1 MNTIVYYLKFFLKNT
16 QNIREYK
23 VLEEEQKRLNIILQD
38 RIDKNK
44 TLFFCFDTVD
54 GLSVCISIKDIQAVQ
69 MLLDYGISN
78 ISSNNQNFNK
88 DLSLMLRGWNKE
100 FPIEIDNPTEIYDLI
115 FDLDSA
121 SDDDNFFLQITD
133 IDGELNLFDINE
145 IVYIE
150 VGTNLYD
157 EGKKLADDEDY

>member
-1 MNTIVYYLKFFLKNT
+1 MKNT

-150 VGTNLYD
+150 VGTNLFD
-157 EGKKLADDEDY
+157 EGRELSNDE

>member
-1 MNTIVYYLKFFLKNT
+1 
-16 QNIREYK
+16 
-23 VLEEEQKRLNIILQD
+23 
-38 RIDKNK
+38 
-44 TLFFCFDTVD
+44 
-54 GLSVCISIKDIQAVQ
+54 

-150 VGTNLYD
+150 VGTNLFD
-157 EGKKLADDEDY
+157 EGRELSNDE

>member
-115 FDLDSA
+115 
-121 SDDDNFFLQITD
+121 
-133 IDGELNLFDINE
+133 
-145 IVYIE
+145 
-150 VGTNLYD
+150 
-157 EGKKLADDEDY
+157 

>member
-150 VGTNLYD
+150 VGTNLFD
-157 EGKKLADDEDY
+157 EGRELSNDE

>member
-1 MNTIVYYLKFFLKNT
+1 MKNT

-133 IDGELNLFDINE
+133 IDGELNLLI
-145 IVYIE
+145 
-150 VGTNLYD
+150 LM
-157 EGKKLADDEDY
+157 K